1 MLDQVRPLKPAT
13 PEEVQAAVAE
23 AGASAR
29 HIEVIGAGTKRAI
42 GSMDPVDVVLST
54 QRLDRIVDY
63 SPDELVRACQSGDR
77 PHSEPGSRI
86 DGCLPQA

>member
-1 MLDQVRPLKPAT
+1 MLDQLRPLKPTT
-13 PEEVQAAVAE
+13 PEEVQVAVAE

-54 QRLDRIVDY
+54 L
-63 SPDELVRACQSGDR
+63 SAWT
-77 PHSEPGSRI
+77 GSSTI
-86 DGCLPQA
+86 HPTSWC